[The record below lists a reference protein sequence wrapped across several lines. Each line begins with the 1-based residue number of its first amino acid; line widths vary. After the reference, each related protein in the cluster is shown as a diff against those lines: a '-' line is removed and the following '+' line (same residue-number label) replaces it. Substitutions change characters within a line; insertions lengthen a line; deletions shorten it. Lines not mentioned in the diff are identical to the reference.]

1 MNYQNYDTVLEYLPN
16 SNIAINDFIYNESNN
31 VFTSLKELCDASKTN
46 TFVVSLS
53 GGVDSMVLL
62 SVLHY
67 LRKKV
72 IAIHI
77 NYNNRTESTQEEL
90 FLKEWCGFNDIIL
103 YTKQITH
110 ITRDSSKRSDYE
122 GITKDIRFTLYR
134 EIMRLHHVDCIL
146 LAHHK
151 DDTIENIFTNI
162 CRGRSILNLAVLKE
176 SSVIQDVCIKR
187 PLLNVYK
194 SEIYDFAHEHD
205 VPYFKDTTPLWSIRG
220 MYRNILFP
228 KLQNVF
234 GNKIKQNLLNF
245 NQETIEWS
253 TLISDQ
259 IIEPFLNACMYD
271 NIMVQFEYKKEYT
284 TYPLC
289 FWNTVLMKI
298 SYKYQHPCPS
308 RKSIL
313 NFMCFIKNKTEGTIN
328 LSAKCKCSLVN
339 KIIELTFSEP

>member
-1 MNYQNYDTVLEYLPN
+1 MNYHNYENVLEYLPI
-16 SNIAINDFIYNESNN
+16 SNISIHDFIYNESNS
-31 VFTSLKELCDASKTN
+31 VFTTLKAFCNISKTN

-62 SVLHY
+62 SMLHY
-67 LRKKV
+67 LKKKV
-72 IAIHI
+72 IGVHI
-77 NYNNRTESTQEEL
+77 NYNNRTETTQEEL
-90 FLKEWCGFNDIIL
+90 FLKEWCEFNNIIL
-103 YTKQITH
+103 YTKNISH
-110 ITRDSSKRSDYE
+110 ITRESSKRSDYE
-122 GITKDIRFTLYR
+122 EITKDIRFNLYK
-134 EIMRLHHVDCIL
+134 EIMKLNNVDCVL

-162 CRGRSILNLAVLKE
+162 CRGRSILNLAVIKE
-176 SSVIQDVCIKR
+176 SSIIQDVCIQR
-187 PLLNVYK
+187 PLLSVFK

-228 KLQNVF
+228 KLQNIF

-245 NQETIEWS
+245 NQETIEWN
-253 TLISDQ
+253 TLISNQ
-259 IIEPFLNACMYD
+259 IVEPFLNACMYY
-271 NIMVQFEYKKEYT
+271 NNMVQFGIDKYT

-298 SYKYQHPCPS
+298 FYKFQHSCPS

-313 NFMCFIKNKTEGTIN
+313 NFMCFIKSKTEGTIN
-328 LSAKCKCSLVN
+328 LSAKCKCVLIN
-339 KIIELTFSEP
+339 GIIQLTFS